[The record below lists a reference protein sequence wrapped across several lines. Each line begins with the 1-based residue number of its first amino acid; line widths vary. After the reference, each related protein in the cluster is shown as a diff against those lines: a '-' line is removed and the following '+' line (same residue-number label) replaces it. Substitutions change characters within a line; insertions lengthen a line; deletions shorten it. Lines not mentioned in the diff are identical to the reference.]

1 MEHSRKDGH
10 PNKDLNLEKIAENLF
25 ENKDLLRKSLDNLKK
40 CGNELV
46 FQKLF
51 NIEVKYAKQFDSM
64 INGMVCII
72 KLYTCWFEFMAGYKC
87 FE

>member
-10 PNKDLNLEKIAENLF
+10 HNKDLNLEKIAENLF
-25 ENKDLLRKSLDNLKK
+25 KNKDSLRKSLDNLKK
-40 CGNELV
+40 WGNELV

-64 INGMVCII
+64 INGMVCT
-72 KLYTCWFEFMAGYKC
+72 YN
-87 FE
+87 